1 MADGYMFPVS
11 VDLEGATA
19 PRLKLK
25 LMKYFQSRKSSG
37 GECEVDYEPGSSTAM
52 VRFRREEDQRSV
64 LQRRSHQIQLD
75 SGMVKMSVSLPTD
88 RKSSQEEASKEDIK
102 EVSLEAEP
110 AALKKSE
117 IEYFPLEKNQPET
130 EGAKAESEDEDPYMD
145 AMVLGNLP
153 DSMDLEVLEMLVENI
168 FDGDSSSPKFT
179 LELLPDISS
188 AVVIFQRGTGKIDLN
203 KCNQNRVF
211 INRKLTAQRL
221 GPTNQIV
228 AEDVERFGE
237 DILHLYF
244 ENNCGDVESVIIN
257 KEDQSAIVTFKE
269 DKAVKR
275 VMKMKH
281 HIKKEEIRVYP
292 FYKSLGRALYGN
304 EKQPSPK
311 LPSPIS
317 ESIDVALW
325 KFISVSEPAA
335 KSVQSELA
343 KHHCNVNL
351 SQSIVQLSPSPSLL
365 QQKDAKVLIREWTTA
380 VKSTF
385 AQAVSKFRQL
395 VLRPDEEVWDEC
407 DLKIK
412 NLQQQENI
420 IIHPDKLRGHLTV
433 VGYRNDIDRLES
445 TLCGIVDKVIERVRR
460 EKLIVSQE
468 IKVSSSVFYILCQDG
483 LQEKLKQVYPALVLS
498 YHKDHAVLKVTGL
511 SDEILAANRV
521 IYDAMLSL
529 KRQNLELDSFV
540 IDLIKSEQQEEV
552 TETLLISA
560 GINAVLDIG
569 TNRVQLMAVS
579 GRDLNAAQ
587 CHLVQLLTSQYVDVE
602 DSNVLKKTEWQQL
615 VFRLESENSKP
626 CRRTQIRIK
635 DNQVV
640 VSGHIDNVYDVSEEL
655 EDFLTQNAQ
664 TEETVMVK
672 PCVKLNYIKT
682 MHTSWMKPLQDTVV
696 LTFRKDAV
704 CVSGSRVHATEAKKV
719 IEKLVC
725 CVFFEILNISKPG
738 VKKLFQEKEAMY
750 VSILKSETNCLV
762 ELVNDTQTSQDDS
775 KFQQGPKP
783 LYQLQTPD
791 GVDIVVCKAD
801 LCTYPIDAVVS
812 SSSPD
817 LKHKGGL
824 AGALSKAAGPQLQD
838 ECDKIIQTQGQL
850 KPGDS
855 VITNAGGRLCCKRVI
870 HAVAPTFEPAKPA
883 KALAQLKRAVKGSLE
898 LAEADGC
905 VSVALPAI
913 SKGLGFPL
921 PLCAITIVKAVKE
934 HCDEKC
940 DDGTLRRIDFVNN
953 DDATVQ
959 AIKSVIRQE
968 FGNYGVSPSHEDH
981 SSHGKPAGFDQDLY
995 HGQTKEGVNITL
1007 AKGCIENAT
1016 TDVIVNILASDLS
1029 LNKGAV
1035 SNAILHVAGSKLQD
1049 LVKASKSSGHVGEI
1063 IVTDA
1068 CKLRC
1073 KQVYHA
1079 IAPHYNK
1086 GNSKSEKELRKIISD
1101 CLNRVENDALTSI
1114 TFPAIGTG
1122 NLGFPRDQAV
1132 TLMYEEIL
1140 AFSSKA
1146 KPQHLKTITI
1156 ILFAGD
1162 VETVQVFCQEFKKMV
1177 PTSSDGSGSSPSSGY
1192 FSQVV
1197 SSPGMYETKMGSV
1210 TIQVAKGDIT
1220 KETTDV
1226 IVNSSNDTFTLKSGV
1241 SKAILEA
1248 AGQAV
1253 EAECQKLGA
1262 DKTTGMMMTQGG
1274 NLSCKK
1280 ILHLVGQTDPQKIN
1294 NAVKDALQMCLSNS
1308 FTSVSFPALGTG
1320 QGQVKAKQVADVM
1333 LDAVISVLS
1342 KNTSG
1347 TLTTLRIVI
1356 FQEPMLNDFYSSMQ
1370 ERQVTDTKDKG
1381 FWQNFHSKV
1390 KAFFYGK
1397 SLEKHQRNGDF
1408 VVAPVQTDP
1417 ACFHICSD
1425 SQTNIDRA
1433 KQWINHMVAQELHN
1447 LAIKDDAILHFS
1459 DSDYKLINEI
1469 QRKLSVSITTES
1481 KQAVASVI
1489 IEGLN
1494 KDVLLASNEIY
1505 KMLGGVREQEETKR
1519 KVEVACT
1526 VADWQYKEQGAT
1538 FQSFEPMNNFLLEQA
1553 LEKNQVSIKVTVLSQ
1568 DYTVDM
1574 QNNQATD
1581 SQGNTMEIRR
1591 IDKLKDEEMPGHWE
1605 PMKDNTKSHS
1615 VTLNPG
1621 TAEHTEILSLFQAT
1635 CTRPVTKIERIQNPV
1650 LWKSLMIKKRHMEE
1664 MNGHQNNERR
1674 LFHGTCQTTV
1684 ATINEHGFNR
1694 SFAGKNAANYGN
1706 GSYFAV
1712 NANYSAQDTYSK
1724 PNATGDKFMYVC
1736 RVLTGDFTLGKVNM
1750 LVPPSKGAQSVQ
1762 MYDSVVDNM
1771 TTPHMFII
1779 FHDSHAYP
1787 EYLISFK

>member
-1 MADGYMFPVS
+1 
-11 VDLEGATA
+11 
-19 PRLKLK
+19 
-25 LMKYFQSRKSSG
+25 
-37 GECEVDYEPGSSTAM
+37 
-52 VRFRREEDQRSV
+52 
-64 LQRRSHQIQLD
+64 
-75 SGMVKMSVSLPTD
+75 
-88 RKSSQEEASKEDIK
+88 
-102 EVSLEAEP
+102 
-110 AALKKSE
+110 
-117 IEYFPLEKNQPET
+117 
-130 EGAKAESEDEDPYMD
+130 
-145 AMVLGNLP
+145 
-153 DSMDLEVLEMLVENI
+153 
-168 FDGDSSSPKFT
+168 
-179 LELLPDISS
+179 
-188 AVVIFQRGTGKIDLN
+188 
-203 KCNQNRVF
+203 
-211 INRKLTAQRL
+211 
-221 GPTNQIV
+221 
-228 AEDVERFGE
+228 
-237 DILHLYF
+237 
-244 ENNCGDVESVIIN
+244 
-257 KEDQSAIVTFKE
+257 
-269 DKAVKR
+269 
-275 VMKMKH
+275 
-281 HIKKEEIRVYP
+281 
-292 FYKSLGRALYGN
+292 
-304 EKQPSPK
+304 
-311 LPSPIS
+311 
-317 ESIDVALW
+317 
-325 KFISVSEPAA
+325 
-335 KSVQSELA
+335 
-343 KHHCNVNL
+343 
-351 SQSIVQLSPSPSLL
+351 
-365 QQKDAKVLIREWTTA
+365 
-380 VKSTF
+380 
-385 AQAVSKFRQL
+385 
-395 VLRPDEEVWDEC
+395 
-407 DLKIK
+407 
-412 NLQQQENI
+412 
-420 IIHPDKLRGHLTV
+420 
-433 VGYRNDIDRLES
+433 
-445 TLCGIVDKVIERVRR
+445 
-460 EKLIVSQE
+460 
-468 IKVSSSVFYILCQDG
+468 
-483 LQEKLKQVYPALVLS
+483 
-498 YHKDHAVLKVTGL
+498 
-511 SDEILAANRV
+511 
-521 IYDAMLSL
+521 
-529 KRQNLELDSFV
+529 
-540 IDLIKSEQQEEV
+540 
-552 TETLLISA
+552 
-560 GINAVLDIG
+560 
-569 TNRVQLMAVS
+569 
-579 GRDLNAAQ
+579 
-587 CHLVQLLTSQYVDVE
+587 
-602 DSNVLKKTEWQQL
+602 
-615 VFRLESENSKP
+615 
-626 CRRTQIRIK
+626 
-635 DNQVV
+635 
-640 VSGHIDNVYDVSEEL
+640 
-655 EDFLTQNAQ
+655 
-664 TEETVMVK
+664 
-672 PCVKLNYIKT
+672 
-682 MHTSWMKPLQDTVV
+682 
-696 LTFRKDAV
+696 
-704 CVSGSRVHATEAKKV
+704 
-719 IEKLVC
+719 
-725 CVFFEILNISKPG
+725 
-738 VKKLFQEKEAMY
+738 MY

-1140 AFSSKA
+1140 AFSSK
-1146 KPQHLKTITI
+1146 
-1156 ILFAGD
+1156 
-1162 VETVQVFCQEFKKMV
+1162 KMYIRV
-1177 PTSSDGSGSSPSSGY
+1177 SGRLHFGVSSSAGY

-1370 ERQVTDTKDKG
+1370 ERQITVCP
-1381 FWQNFHSKV
+1381 NRV
-1390 KAFFYGK
+1390 V
-1397 SLEKHQRNGDF
+1397 SL
-1408 VVAPVQTDP
+1408 
-1417 ACFHICSD
+1417 S
-1425 SQTNIDRA
+1425 
-1433 KQWINHMVAQELHN
+1433 
-1447 LAIKDDAILHFS
+1447 
-1459 DSDYKLINEI
+1459 
-1469 QRKLSVSITTES
+1469 
-1481 KQAVASVI
+1481 
-1489 IEGLN
+1489 
-1494 KDVLLASNEIY
+1494 LL
-1505 KMLGGVREQEETKR
+1505 
-1519 KVEVACT
+1519 
-1526 VADWQYKEQGAT
+1526 
-1538 FQSFEPMNNFLLEQA
+1538 
-1553 LEKNQVSIKVTVLSQ
+1553 
-1568 DYTVDM
+1568 
-1574 QNNQATD
+1574 
-1581 SQGNTMEIRR
+1581 
-1591 IDKLKDEEMPGHWE
+1591 DEEMPGHWE